1 MPGEFYIE
9 GKKQQLDLTDIKNIA
24 TDIKNISTQ
33 LQDLLT
39 QVQNIVTQVENVLTQ
54 VQNTVTQVEN
64 VLNQV
69 ENTVTQIQ
77 TSVTSVQNNV
87 TTLVTKSEGLAP
99 VTGDATANWNAAESD
114 VVSIGAHDTRYKIHS
129 LLLSIHNLVGNV
141 ITVRMY
147 TAVNGTERKVYEQSF
162 DAAADPPGLWVINGT
177 LGIHEALRVTLQSNN
192 AADDGKAVD
201 YDYMLEAMA

>member
-39 QVQNIVTQVENVLTQ
+39 QVQNIVTQVENALTQ
-54 VQNTVTQVEN
+54 VQ
-64 VLNQV
+64 
-69 ENTVTQIQ
+69 NTVTQIQ
-77 TSVTSVQNNV
+77 TSVTLVQNNV
-87 TTLVTKSEGLAP
+87 TTLVTKSEGMAP

-114 VVSIGAHDTRYKIHS
+114 VVAIGAHDTRYKVHS

-147 TAVNGTERKVYEQSF
+147 TAVKGTERKVYEQSF

>member
-39 QVQNIVTQVENVLTQ
+39 QVQNIVTQVENALTQ
-54 VQNTVTQVEN
+54 VQ
-64 VLNQV
+64 
-69 ENTVTQIQ
+69 NTVTQIQ
-77 TSVTSVQNNV
+77 TSVTLVQNNV
-87 TTLVTKSEGLAP
+87 TTLVTKSEGMAP
-99 VTGDATANWNAAESD
+99 VTGDATANWNTAESD
-114 VVSIGAHDTRYKIHS
+114 MVTIGAHDTRYKVHS
-129 LLLSIHNLVGNV
+129 LLLSIYNLVGNV

-147 TAVNGTERKVYEQSF
+147 TAVKGTERKVYEQSF
-162 DAAADPPGLWVINGT
+162 DAAADPPGLWIINGT

-192 AADDGKAVD
+192 AADDGKVVD
-201 YDYMLEAMA
+201 YDYMLEAM

>member
-39 QVQNIVTQVENVLTQ
+39 QVQNIVTQVENVL
-54 VQNTVTQVEN
+54 
-64 VLNQV
+64 NQV
-69 ENTVTQIQ
+69 ENTITQIQ
-77 TSVTSVQNNV
+77 TSVTQVQNNV

-147 TAVNGTERKVYEQSF
+147 TAVKGTERKVYEQSF
-162 DAAADPPGLWVINGT
+162 DAAADSPGLWVINGT
-177 LGIHEALRVTLQSNN
+177 LGTHEALRVTLQSNN